1 MYIPFPSFLF
11 KVFQSR
17 LFGNS
22 AHCIGKNTEQNDRKW
37 NFQIEGGKGAI
48 APPRASYP
56 KRITIEDEKDAD
68 NCRTSVDSSHACAKQ
83 HRGIAFD
90 RTRSLWTGPEE
101 HGRAGQR
108 GQPVSQYTYDRRSG
122 QHGCQATALRNL
134 SGPDS
139 GAGIRSSFR
148 VDGNTF
154 RCPLIPNN
162 SAEN

>member
-56 KRITIEDEKDAD
+56 KRITFEDEKDAD
-68 NCRTSVDSSHACAKQ
+68 NCRTSMDSSHACAKQ

-101 HGRAGQR
+101 HRRAGQR

-122 QHGCQATALRNL
+122 KPRCHAAAVWNL
-134 SGPDS
+134 SGPGS
-139 GAGIRSSFR
+139 GAGLCSGFRVGGDTFRSSLGSY
-148 VDGNTF
+148 D
-154 RCPLIPNN
+154 
-162 SAEN
+162 SA